1 MEPEDPRMVGS
12 RSWFAPLHP
21 SGRQWPLSLSIFVCL
36 DGVAVRPLSRINSL
50 WPHGLQHARLPCP
63 SPSSRAC
70 SNSCPLSQQ
79 RHPTISSSV
88 APFSSCP
95 QSFPASGSFLRIR
108 WPRYWSFYL
117 VLNICLLYSRPAH
130 DGLLNGHG
138 KEWNTLFLKARDAI
152 LKEFPRQLSGK
163 ESTCQCRRHRRHELD
178 PWVGKILWRRAW
190 QTTPVFLPGESH
202 GQRSQVGYS
211 PQGHKELDMTEQ
223 LCMFA
228 CHSKMI
234 CIDFTS
240 CFQTRLT

>member
-1 MEPEDPRMVGS
+1 MVGS

-21 SGRQWPLSLSIFVCL
+21 SGRQWPLSLSSFVCL
-36 DGVAVRPLSRINSL
+36 DGVAVRPLSHINSL

-79 RHPTISSSV
+79 CHPTISSSV

-108 WPRYWSFYL
+108 WPRYWSFYS
-117 VLNICLLYSRPAH
+117 VLNICLLYSRPAQ

-152 LKEFPRQLSGK
+152 LKESPRWLSGK
-163 ESTCQCRRHRRHELD
+163 RIHLPMQET
-178 PWVGKILWRRAW
+178 WVGSLGWEDPLEEGMANHSSILAWRITW
-190 QTTPVFLPGESH
+190 TEEPSGLQSIGS
-202 GQRSQVGYS
+202 QRVGHDWVTMHVRM
-211 PQGHKELDMTEQ
+211 P
-223 LCMFA
+223 F
-228 CHSKMI
+228 
-234 CIDFTS
+234 
-240 CFQTRLT
+240 